1 MYPIFRNL
9 MIAIAAATLL
19 AGCGG
24 SSGSSVPPEKSDY
37 LGEWYHP
44 SMSLLISSNGKVKY
58 KREEGGSSKSF
69 DAYLKRFE
77 GDNFIVGFGPMNTTF
92 VVSRP
97 PHKEGENWMMTVDG
111 LELTRVTAGIQSANP
126 TDLNISAKEEKVSL
140 TKKSMHDFA
149 VSVQNKSMEHFHN
162 SDSVSKALRKQFT
175 VENLNEAYAS
185 IINLG
190 IDFTVL
196 DSLEPI
202 LEGDPLI
209 DEKGRLVIKGHY
221 LSKSDK
227 FTFEHRY
234 HREDAAWKLVGF
246 DINVKPASSNL
257 PVKLFP
263 TKEEQISL
271 TKKSMHDF
279 AVSVNN
285 KSMEHFRNTISIRWQ
300 SQFTTAKLDEGY
312 GAFFTMGVDLAT
324 ALDPLTP
331 RLDGEVLITEEG
343 VLVIKGHYPTKPSQV
358 VFEHKYVYEGTAW
371 KLLGFTIS
379 IQKEPGGSHS

>member
-1 MYPIFRNL
+1 MYPILRNL
-9 MIAIAAATLL
+9 MIAISAATLL

-24 SSGSSVPPEKSDY
+24 PPVPTEKSDY
-37 LGEWYHP
+37 VGEWYHP
-44 SMSLLISSNGKVKY
+44 TMSLLISSNGKVKY
-58 KREEGGSSKSF
+58 KREEGGSSKSI

-111 LELTRVTAGIQSANP
+111 LELTRVTAGIQSANA

-162 SDSVSKALRKQFT
+162 SDSVSKAWRKQFT

-185 IINLG
+185 IINLS

-209 DEKGRLVIKGHY
+209 DEKGWLVIKGHY
-221 LSKSDK
+221 LSKSYI
-227 FTFEHRY
+227 FTFEHKY
-234 HREDAAWKLVGF
+234 LREDAAWKLATF
-246 DINVKPASSNL
+246 NINVKPDSSNV
-257 PVKLFP
+257 PAKLP

-285 KSMEHFRNTISIRWQ
+285 KSMEHFRNTSSKMYQ
-300 SQFTTAKLDEGY
+300 SQFTTAKLDETY
-312 GAFFTMGVDLAT
+312 GAFFTLGVDLT
-324 ALDPLTP
+324 TTLDPLTP
-331 RLDGEVLITEEG
+331 RLDGDALITEEG
-343 VLVIKGHYPTKPSQV
+343 VLVIKGQYPTKPSQV
-358 VFEHKYVYEGTAW
+358 VFEHKYLYEGTAW
-371 KLLGFTIS
+371 KLLGLAIH
-379 IQKEPGGSHS
+379 IQ